1 MSQIVIAYVVIIALI
16 SYFLVIRPNKK
27 QRSRQSNLIN
37 SITSGDTI
45 ETIGGIIGDVVDV
58 DREDSTIIIKSEES
72 TLKLRLGSVK
82 MVLESIDAEDEEIE
96 EVIAE
101 ETTTEE

>member
-1 MSQIVIAYVVIIALI
+1 MEFIIAYIVILGLL
-16 SYFLVIRPNKK
+16 SYFLIIRPNKK

-37 SITSGDTI
+37 SINTGDTV
-45 ETIGGIIGDVVDV
+45 ETIGGIIGDVVHV
-58 DREDSTIIIKSEES
+58 DKEDSTIIINSEES

-82 MVLESIDAEDEEIE
+82 MVLESINAEYEEIE

>member
-1 MSQIVIAYVVIIALI
+1 MEFIIAYIVILGLL
-16 SYFLVIRPNKK
+16 SYFLIIRPNKK
-27 QRSRQSNLIN
+27 QKSRQSNLIN
-37 SITSGDTI
+37 SINTGDTV
-45 ETIGGIIGDVVDV
+45 ETIGGIIGDVVHV
-58 DREDSTIIIKSEES
+58 DKEDSTIIINSEES

-82 MVLESIDAEDEEIE
+82 MVLESINAEYEEIE

>member
-1 MSQIVIAYVVIIALI
+1 MEFIIAYIVILGLLT
-16 SYFLVIRPNKK
+16 YFLIIRPNKK

-37 SITSGDTI
+37 SINTGDTI
-45 ETIGGIIGDVVDV
+45 ETIGGIIGDVVHV
-58 DREDSTIIIKSEES
+58 NKEDSTIIINSEES

-82 MVLESIDAEDEEIE
+82 MVLESINAEYEEIE

>member
-1 MSQIVIAYVVIIALI
+1 MEFIIAYIVILGLL
-16 SYFLVIRPNKK
+16 SYFLIIRPNKK

-37 SITSGDTI
+37 SINTGDTI
-45 ETIGGIIGDVVDV
+45 ETIGGIIGDVVHV
-58 DREDSTIIIKSEES
+58 NKEDSTIIINSEES

-82 MVLESIDAEDEEIE
+82 MVLESINAEYEEIE